1 MRRQISFNV
10 ISVFFLMILTSFT
23 SLNAGPTNF
32 QGLFAKQSLA
42 TIQPNETATHDS
54 AEAAKVSALQAS
66 LVGRWESPNFMLEE
80 GNNGRDTNGRSL
92 KYDFRADGTY
102 TKVLGG
108 AEVQV
113 EEQGK
118 WSLSED
124 GKQLIMKSK
133 TLCDG
138 QLVTNIANIKH
149 LVMDELVLEQTL
161 CVAGTIVN
169 AAPKSFYFNKY

>member
-1 MRRQISFNV
+1 MRCQIDFKV

-23 SLNAGPTNF
+23 SLKAEQSEFTSF
-32 QGLFAKQSLA
+32 VAKSSLV
-42 TIQPNETATHDS
+42 TTHPNETTTHDS
-54 AEAAKVSALQAS
+54 AEATKVSAVQAS
-66 LVGRWESPNFMLEE
+66 LVGRWESPNFMLED
-80 GNNGRDTNGRSL
+80 GNNVRDTNGRSL

-113 EEQGK
+113 EEQGT
-118 WSLSED
+118 WSLSKD

-149 LVMDELVLEQTL
+149 LVMDEMVLEQTL
-161 CVAGTIVN
+161 CVAGTVVN
-169 AAPKSFYFNKY
+169 TAPKSLYFNKY